1 MTDAVVFIGLQEQ
14 FALAERSLM
23 GRVILQGSEGLQ
35 ALLSVKAGVFDR
47 ILTSDAVTFAEYFR
61 ALGKFNRIAAAGL
74 RR

>member
-1 MTDAVVFIGLQEQ
+1 
-14 FALAERSLM
+14 M

-61 ALGKFNRIAAAGL
+61 ALGKFNRIAAARL

>member
-1 MTDAVVFIGLQEQ
+1 MTDAVVFISLQEQ

-23 GRVILQGSEGLQ
+23 GGVILQGGEGLQ